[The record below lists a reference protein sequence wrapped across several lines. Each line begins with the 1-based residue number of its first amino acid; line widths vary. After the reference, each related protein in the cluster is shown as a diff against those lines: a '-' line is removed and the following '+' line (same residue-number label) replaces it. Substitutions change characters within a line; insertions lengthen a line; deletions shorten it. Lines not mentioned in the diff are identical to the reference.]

1 MSCKG
6 ALVLAVATV
15 LWSGGLSAAGE
26 ESTVTTD
33 ELLSGRL
40 LGATKDTSTSIK
52 SAEVLALS
60 DEMRE
65 FLRENVNPGATDS
78 LKLQQLVDAIMGT
91 KTFHLEY
98 DENTRTA
105 AETFRLRK
113 GNCLS
118 FTTLFV
124 VLARGAGLD
133 AEFQEVDI
141 PPDWSTRANVFV
153 LNRHVN
159 VSIDLGAGGTRAVD
173 FNIGDFQ
180 STYDVDEISDRRAVA
195 HFFNNMGVERM
206 QSGEIVDAFVF
217 LRRAILETD
226 GRFSPAWTNLGLL
239 YWKSGHDDY
248 AEAAYLQA
256 ITADKNDVVAMS
268 NLVRLCEAN
277 GDRDQAESYRKKVN
291 EHRMHNPHLRFT
303 LARDAFFNRNY
314 DTAIAH
320 LKFAIRKQKN
330 EDEYYFLLGMCYLM
344 KGEPDKARRWTAKAE
359 RVAET
364 DEKKRVYSAK
374 IETLRRAS
382 EKAR

>member
-1 MSCKG
+1 
-6 ALVLAVATV
+6 L
-15 LWSGGLSAAGE
+15 E
-26 ESTVTTD
+26 
-33 ELLSGRL
+33 
-40 LGATKDTSTSIK
+40 
-52 SAEVLALS
+52 AEYQA
-60 DEMRE
+60 
-65 FLRENVNPGATDS
+65 
-78 LKLQQLVDAIMGT
+78 
-91 KTFHLEY
+91 
-98 DENTRTA
+98 
-105 AETFRLRK
+105 
-113 GNCLS
+113 
-118 FTTLFV
+118 
-124 VLARGAGLD
+124 
-133 AEFQEVDI
+133 VDI
-141 PPDWSTRANVFV
+141 PPNWSTRTNVFV

-256 ITADKNDVVAMS
+256 IAVDKNDVVAMS
-268 NLVRLCEAN
+268 NLVRLYEAN

-303 LARDAFFNRNY
+303 LARDAFFNRDY

-320 LKFAIRKQKN
+320 LKFAIRKHKD